1 MKESS
6 IQKLVRLKL
15 SDLGAKMFRINV
27 GTAWTGEKIIKIR
40 RRAMVACDQGDIL
53 IKKPRPFRS
62 GVPKGYPDL
71 SGWKPTIVTQ
81 EMVGETL
88 ARFVAVEVKSEKG
101 RASQDQSNFLEG
113 VLADGGV
120 AIVARSESD
129 IKF

>member
-6 IQKLVRLKL
+6 IQKLVRLRL

-27 GTAWTGEKIIKIR
+27 GTAWTGEKIIRQKN
-40 RRAMVACDQGDIL
+40 GDIL

-81 EMVGETL
+81 EMVGSLISVFT
-88 ARFVAVEVKSEKG
+88 VVEVKSGTGKLTKE
-101 RASQDQSNFLEG
+101 QQCFHDG
-113 VLADGGV
+113 VLADGGI
-120 AIVARSESD
+120 AIVARSEDD
-129 IKF
+129 IKI